1 MSGLDRTFPRASHA
15 LPFVSASVRGS
26 GAVRYRC
33 PESGS
38 YVLLTDA
45 DALGR
50 LATRPV
56 FCAGCGGE
64 HRLIRAEAVLA
75 ESAA

>member
-1 MSGLDRTFPRASHA
+1 MSGLDRTHPHASQT
-15 LPFVSASVRGS
+15 LPFVPVNVRGP

-45 DALGR
+45 EALTR
-50 LATRPV
+50 MCSRPV

-64 HRLIRAEAVLA
+64 HRLIRADEVLVD
-75 ESAA
+75 SAA